1 MFLLFSRPLRNLSCS
16 ILSQRTFCAFPNLV
30 KGALNVLQT
39 PDPNEKAKLA
49 RKVAREYYN
58 QSSNRENDDIDSIQD
73 QLPIQPST
81 PENIISVSPNRIGS
95 PKESL

>member
-1 MFLLFSRPLRNLSCS
+1 MFPLFSRPLSNFSRSPFS
-16 ILSQRTFCAFPNLV
+16 RRTFCSFPNLV

-49 RKVAREYYN
+49 RKVAREYYD
-58 QSSNRENDDIDSIQD
+58 QSSDRMNEDIASIQD
-73 QLPIQPST
+73 QLPIQPSL